1 MLQESDTRYHGNFE
15 AISPICFWGWS
26 GSHSGNGGA
35 GEGEFQADDITGEKA
50 LLLIQ
55 GSKNSPGD
63 LEGMSVM

>member
-1 MLQESDTRYHGNFE
+1 MIHGIMVILRPFHQYVFGGGVV
-15 AISPICFWGWS
+15 AIQGM
-26 GSHSGNGGA
+26 GGA